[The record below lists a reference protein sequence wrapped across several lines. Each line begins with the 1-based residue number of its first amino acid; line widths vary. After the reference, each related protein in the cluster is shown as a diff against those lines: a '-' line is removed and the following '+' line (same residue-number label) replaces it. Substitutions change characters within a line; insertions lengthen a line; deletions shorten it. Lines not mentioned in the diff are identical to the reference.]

1 MVVSLT
7 AGELT
12 ALSALTCPGIS
23 RPAVSRTVTIN
34 VKTSIPLAK
43 RPPPPVVAA
52 RVEVLVTVDFAA
64 EAIAV
69 VTVMVVLPVL
79 FDPSWL
85 VAVIVVVPGPVA
97 VTTPD
102 WFTVATVVSDDAH
115 VKVWFVA
122 LLGVTVAVSVV
133 VSPTVNPAVD
143 GLSVTDVTRMT
154 GLGLSVTV
162 MVALPDLFDPSWA
175 VAVIVVVP
183 EPTAVTTPD
192 WFTVATVVSDDA
204 HVRT

>member
-1 MVVSLT
+1 
-7 AGELT
+7 
-12 ALSALTCPGIS
+12 
-23 RPAVSRTVTIN
+23 
-34 VKTSIPLAK
+34 
-43 RPPPPVVAA
+43 
-52 RVEVLVTVDFAA
+52 VTVDFAA